1 MTNIVARLYV
11 AISTLGPTRTER
23 DERGATMVEYAIL
36 VSLIS
41 IAGLVAILLI
51 GPDIQVAFQKVAN
64 ALPNS

>member
-1 MTNIVARLYV
+1 MTDIFARLFIAV
-11 AISTLGPTRTER
+11 STLGENRSKR

-41 IAGLVAILLI
+41 IAGLAAILLI

-64 ALPNS
+64 AMPNS